1 MKRRL
6 PRNQKKELADQA
18 RLVHKRKAWHAE
30 QLADAL
36 AGAHGATIAKLMLL
50 LDQLELSSAAVL
62 LASVQCTDWSAV
74 SYDTRLTALH
84 QVNQSI
90 TRLRERNGMPGI
102 DDPLPHQPDNIFRR
116 IRHILLCA
124 APPGAHAGLNQV
136 KQGNDALGET

>member
-1 MKRRL
+1 MR
-6 PRNQKKELADQA
+6 EW
-18 RLVHKRKAWHAE
+18 KAWHAE

-36 AGAHGATIAKLMLL
+36 AGAHRATIAELMML

-62 LASVQCTDWSAV
+62 LDYMQRSDWSSV
-74 SYDTRLTALH
+74 SYEVRLTALH

-102 DDPLPHQPDNIFRR
+102 DDPLPHQPDNVFRR
-116 IRHILLCA
+116 IRHILLFA
-124 APPGAHAGLNQV
+124 APPGAHPGLNQM

>member
-6 PRNQKKELADQA
+6 PRNQEKELADQA
-18 RLVHKRKAWHAE
+18 RLVREWKAWHAE

-36 AGAHGATIAKLMLL
+36 AGAHGATIAELMML

-62 LASVQCTDWSAV
+62 LDYMQRSDWSSV
-74 SYDTRLTALH
+74 SYEVRLTALH

-102 DDPLPHQPDNIFRR
+102 DDPLPRSTRQRIPTHQTHSALRR
-116 IRHILLCA
+116 A
-124 APPGAHAGLNQV
+124 ARSASRFEPN
-136 KQGNDALGET
+136 ETRK